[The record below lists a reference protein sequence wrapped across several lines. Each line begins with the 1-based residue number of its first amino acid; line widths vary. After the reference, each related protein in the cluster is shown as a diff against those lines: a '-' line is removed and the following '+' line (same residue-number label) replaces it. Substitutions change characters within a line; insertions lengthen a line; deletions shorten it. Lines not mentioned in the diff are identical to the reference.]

1 MWWLR
6 DPDRL
11 LREVAAIDELREREA
26 WLSAATPRPFKDLK
40 FAFEFGVVVND
51 ETFPFTLEY
60 PAFFPASPPLVIPR
74 DGRRLSDH
82 QYGDGGEL
90 CLEHRADNWDPSFTG
105 AMMVASTYRLL
116 AGERPAKDERG
127 DVPSAHEVSPGQRLR
142 GRSCRFLSTSDLCA
156 YVASVP
162 QGSVRVGHVVEIKA
176 AGGIWTAYV
185 DKLGSLEVPEWHE
198 TAIPDRGYKRRL
210 ALLLRI
216 ESLNDVPASPDQ
228 DFLDRLIEDLRGKQ
242 EAIPSDDFSEI
253 QFIVIADAASA
264 RMFFRYVNDG
274 KHVVIP
280 YTTVEMTDSGRRLPE
295 GYDVLSDKKVG
306 VVGCGSLGS
315 KIAASLTRCGISRFV
330 LVDEDIFKIGN
341 LVRHELDA
349 DSLGTHKVHALKT
362 RLEAIRAGMD
372 VSARAVLLGGQES
385 SGSTASVL
393 EELANCDLLIDATA
407 DPQAF
412 NFVGAVAREGL
423 KPMVWAEVYAGG
435 IGGFVA
441 RLRPDVEP
449 PPHAA
454 RRQYLRWCERQGV
467 PWRREDTDYASRG
480 AGAAPAIADDADVA
494 VIAAHASRIAVDVL
508 LRPEASLFPHPAYVI
523 GLQEDWIFDAP
534 FDTRPI
540 DFEAEG
546 SWAVSPLPERTA
558 EALDFILSLITPD
571 VDADRTGT

>member
-1 MWWLR
+1 M
-6 DPDRL
+6 
-11 LREVAAIDELREREA
+11 
-26 WLSAATPRPFKDLK
+26 
-40 FAFEFGVVVND
+40 
-51 ETFPFTLEY
+51 
-60 PAFFPASPPLVIPR
+60 
-74 DGRRLSDH
+74 
-82 QYGDGGEL
+82 
-90 CLEHRADNWDPSFTG
+90 
-105 AMMVASTYRLL
+105 
-116 AGERPAKDERG
+116 
-127 DVPSAHEVSPGQRLR
+127 
-142 GRSCRFLSTSDLCA
+142 
-156 YVASVP
+156 
-162 QGSVRVGHVVEIKA
+162 
-176 AGGIWTAYV
+176 
-185 DKLGSLEVPEWHE
+185 
-198 TAIPDRGYKRRL
+198 
-210 ALLLRI
+210 
-216 ESLNDVPASPDQ
+216 
-228 DFLDRLIEDLRGKQ
+228 
-242 EAIPSDDFSEI
+242 
-253 QFIVIADAASA
+253 
-264 RMFFRYVNDG
+264 
-274 KHVVIP
+274 
-280 YTTVEMTDSGRRLPE
+280 
-295 GYDVLSDKKVG
+295 
-306 VVGCGSLGS
+306 
-315 KIAASLTRCGISRFV
+315 
-330 LVDEDIFKIGN
+330 
-341 LVRHELDA
+341 
-349 DSLGTHKVHALKT
+349 

-449 PPHAA
+449 PPHVA

-480 AGAAPAIADDADVA
+480 AGAAPAVADDADVA

-546 SWAVSPLPERTA
+546 SWPVSPLPERTA

-571 VDADRTGT
+571 ADADRTGT